1 MDKKLSLVSMFIRSD
16 FNEKS
21 FNNNKRIERIEKKLV
36 KLKIKKTKLKSPNNK
51 HLVFKINRFYIPSLF
66 VNYYRL

>member
-21 FNNNKRIERIEKKLV
+21 INNNIRWFWFKK
-36 KLKIKKTKLKSPNNK
+36 
-51 HLVFKINRFYIPSLF
+51 
-66 VNYYRL
+66 

>member
-21 FNNNKRIERIEKKLV
+21 
-36 KLKIKKTKLKSPNNK
+36 
-51 HLVFKINRFYIPSLF
+51 INDNIRWFWTSKCCSW
-66 VNYYRL
+66 